1 MNKNWFKCKDT
12 RPFIDIALFSAD
24 FWGHS
29 YWSHDETANEL
40 HYILHFVDDD
50 ILPEELCKVG
60 PDEALELFR
69 LIEKYGYDKENYLAV
84 QNWAAE
90 RSY

>member
-1 MNKNWFKCKDT
+1 
-12 RPFIDIALFSAD
+12 
-24 FWGHS
+24 
-29 YWSHDETANEL
+29 
-40 HYILHFVDDD
+40 LHFVDDD